1 MKLKNF
7 LDIATLKFI
16 LVGLVNTLV
25 GMGTMFVLYNLFNA
39 SYWFSNIGNVVVG
52 SIVSYF
58 LNKYF
63 TFRSYKKSIKEVIIF
78 ALNIAVCHFVSYGL
92 AKPLVNMLLV
102 SLNDALR
109 TNIAF
114 VVGAG
119 LFVVLNYFGQ
129 RFIVFKYKKEKEEQY
144 ESAKVS

>member
-1 MKLKNF
+1 MKLKNIF
-7 LDIATLKFI
+7 DITTLKFI
-16 LVGLVNTLV
+16 AVGIINTFV
-25 GMGTMFVLYNLFNA
+25 GMGTMFLLYNVFHA
-39 SYWFSNIGNVVVG
+39 SYWLSNISNVVIG

-63 TFRSYKKSIKEVIIF
+63 TFKSYKKSIKEVVIF
-78 ALNIAVCHFVSYGL
+78 AVNIAVCHFVAYGL
-92 AKPLVNMLLV
+92 AKPLVNIILA
-102 SLNDALR
+102 SINDNLR

-129 RFIVFKYKKEKEEQY
+129 RFIVFKYKKE
-144 ESAKVS
+144 ESK

>member
-1 MKLKNF
+1 MKLKNIF
-7 LDIATLKFI
+7 DITTLKFI
-16 LVGLVNTLV
+16 AVGFINTLV
-25 GMGTMFVLYNLFNA
+25 GMGTMFLLYNLFHA
-39 SYWFSNIGNVVVG
+39 SYWISNIANVVVG
-52 SIVSYF
+52 SIVSFF

-63 TFRSYKKSIKEVIIF
+63 TFRSYEKSLKEVIVF
-78 ALNIAVCHFVSYGL
+78 AVNIAVCHFISYGL

-129 RFIVFKYKKEKEEQY
+129 RFIVFKYKKEKEE
-144 ESAKVS
+144 